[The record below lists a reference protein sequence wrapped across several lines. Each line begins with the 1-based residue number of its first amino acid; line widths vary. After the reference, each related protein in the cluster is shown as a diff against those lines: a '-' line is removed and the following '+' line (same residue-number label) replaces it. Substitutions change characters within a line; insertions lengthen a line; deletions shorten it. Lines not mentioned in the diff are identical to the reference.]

1 MTMRATPPTVVVLT
15 PAERRALHEFQEQL
29 ATHAGAGARVLV
41 TDRDGRPVAEAVA
54 DSAALAAALAA
65 ADRLFELGKPVAVI
79 DEDAEL
85 TTTQAAQLLQVSRQ
99 YLARL
104 LDRGAIPSRRV
115 GTHHRIRIGDLLA
128 YRARRRDGVRE
139 LARLSDEFGIY
150 DE

>member
-1 MTMRATPPTVVVLT
+1 MRATPPTVVALT
-15 PAERRALHEFQEQL
+15 AAERRALHEFQEQL
-29 ATHAGAGARVLV
+29 AAHAGTGARVLV
-41 TDRDGRPVAEAVA
+41 TDRDGRPLAEAVA
-54 DSAALAAALAA
+54 DAAALAAALAA
-65 ADRLFELGKPVAVI
+65 ADRLFERGKPVAVI

-128 YRARRRDGVRE
+128 YRARRREGVRE

>member
-1 MTMRATPPTVVVLT
+1 MRTPPPTVVALT
-15 PAERRALHEFQEQL
+15 SEERRALHALHEQL
-29 ATHAGAGARVLV
+29 TSHAGAGARVLV
-41 TDRDGRPVAEAVA
+41 TDRDGRTVAEAA
-54 DSAALAAALAA
+54 TDPIALAAALAV
-65 ADRLFELGKPVAVI
+65 ADRLFAPGKPVAVV

-85 TTTQAAQLLQVSRQ
+85 TTTEAARLLRVSRQ

-104 LDRGAIPSRRV
+104 LDRGAIPHRLV

-128 YRARRRDGVRE
+128 YSALRRDSVRE